1 MEVENRIKKHIQSK
15 LLSFK
20 SDMYNENTYS
30 FSQGYKRCLQ
40 DLITEFDK
48 ITEEK

>member
-1 MEVENRIKKHIQSK
+1 MDVENRIRKYVQSK

-20 SDMYNENTYS
+20 SDTYNENTYN

-40 DLITEFDK
+40 DLIV
-48 ITEEK
+48 